1 MLFAVIKLFV
11 NFDFSV
17 IMDKNQERSRVMRI
31 LMIEDEKLF
40 GDKIAGSL
48 RREGYEVDICYDGSS
63 AMEHMSYESCDLIL
77 LDLNL
82 PDIDG
87 IEILRHLRS
96 YDNETAVLI
105 LSARSQ
111 ISDKVEGLDVGASD
125 YLVKPFHLDEL
136 KARIRSLT
144 RRRFI
149 QNDVCLVCGR
159 LRFDTKARKAFA
171 EDREIVLTRKEN
183 GILEY
188 LMLNEGRPVSQE
200 EFMEHVWDGSVD
212 NFSNSIRVH
221 MSSLRK
227 KLKAVLGYDP
237 IRNRIGEGY
246 QIGGEER

>member
-1 MLFAVIKLFV
+1 M
-11 NFDFSV
+11 
-17 IMDKNQERSRVMRI
+17 
-31 LMIEDEKLF
+31 
-40 GDKIAGSL
+40 
-48 RREGYEVDICYDGSS
+48 
-63 AMEHMSYESCDLIL
+63 
-77 LDLNL
+77 
-82 PDIDG
+82 
-87 IEILRHLRS
+87 
-96 YDNETAVLI
+96 
-105 LSARSQ
+105 
-111 ISDKVEGLDVGASD
+111 GASD

-149 QNDVCLVCGR
+149 QNDVCFVCGR

-171 EDREIVLTRKEN
+171 EDQEIVLTRKEN

>member
-1 MLFAVIKLFV
+1 
-11 NFDFSV
+11 
-17 IMDKNQERSRVMRI
+17 MRI

-144 RRRFI
+144 
-149 QNDVCLVCGR
+149 
-159 LRFDTKARKAFA
+159 KARKAFA